1 MSKVVVVLPAY
12 NAAKTLPQ
20 TMRDI
25 PEEYRKD
32 VILVDD
38 CSKDETVKVAEGL
51 GLRVV
56 RHQRNT
62 GYGGNQKTCY
72 KLAIEAGA
80 DIVVM
85 LHPDYQYNPKVI
97 PHLAGLIENN
107 ICDVVLGNRI
117 RTRRE
122 TLRGG
127 MPVYKYLSN
136 RFLSLLCN
144 VVTGENLGEWHS
156 GLRAYSVKA
165 LQSVPWGGNS
175 DDFIFDMQFLVQASY
190 FGLRMGDIPVETK
203 YFEEASSINFMR
215 SLTYG
220 LLTLWVLAQFA
231 FSGLFS
237 FRLFKRD
244 ASLAAGAAPR

>member
-1 MSKVVVVLPAY
+1 VLPAY
-12 NAAKTLPQ
+12 NAAKTLHQ
-20 TMRDI
+20 TIQDL
-25 PEEYRKD
+25 PEEYRRD

-38 CSKDETVKVAEGL
+38 CSTDDTVKVAESM

-56 RHQRNT
+56 RHQKNT

-72 KLAIEAGA
+72 KLALEAGA

-85 LHPDYQYNPKVI
+85 LHPDYQYNPKVV
-97 PHLAGLIENN
+97 PHLAGLIEKD

-122 TLRGG
+122 TLAGG

-136 RFLSLLCN
+136 RFLSLVCN

-156 GLRAYSVKA
+156 GMRAYSAKA
-165 LQSVPWGGNS
+165 LRTLPWKGNS
-175 DDFIFDMQFLVQASY
+175 NDFIFDMQFLVQASY
-190 FGLRMGDIPVETK
+190 FGMRMGDIPVETK
-203 YFEEASSINFMR
+203 YFEEASSINFSR

-220 LLTLWVLAQFA
+220 LLTLWVLAQYA
-231 FSGLFS
+231 LRKTGLASFSIFD
-237 FRLFKRD
+237 KTRD
-244 ASLAAGAAPR
+244 AA

>member
-1 MSKVVVVLPAY
+1 MTKVVVVLPAY
-12 NAAKTLPQ
+12 NAAQTLPQ
-20 TMRDI
+20 TLRDL
-25 PEEYRKD
+25 PEAYRKD

-38 CSKDETVKVAEGL
+38 CSTDDTVKVAEGL

-56 RHQRNT
+56 RHEKNT

-72 KLAIEAGA
+72 QLALEAGA

-85 LHPDYQYNPKVI
+85 LHPDYQYNPKVV
-97 PHLAGLIENN
+97 PHLAGLIENDV
-107 ICDVVLGNRI
+107 CDVVLGNRI

-122 TLRGG
+122 TLKGG

-144 VVTGENLGEWHS
+144 VVTGQNLGEWHS
-156 GLRAYSVKA
+156 GLRAYSAKA
-165 LQSVPWGGNS
+165 LKAVPWKRNS

-203 YFEEASSINFMR
+203 YFAEASSINFRR

-220 LLTLWVLAQFA
+220 LLTLGALAQYA
-231 FSGLFS
+231 LQKTGLFS
-237 FRLFKRD
+237 PAIFSNPIEAK
-244 ASLAAGAAPR
+244 PR